1 MLEKMGSWFGTHR
14 YLDRLGGLQ
23 PMLTVLIT
31 GGAGY
36 IGSHVVY
43 SFLDAGYK
51 VVVVDDL
58 STGLRANLPTAVPL
72 YKGNIADRELLDAI
86 LGQHRIDGVLHFAA
100 STVVPESLED
110 PAKYYRN
117 NAYRSLELV
126 DFLITRGVKRFLFSS
141 SAAVYGIPANA
152 TPVSETSLL
161 NPISPYG
168 WSKLFVER
176 MIRDISAASGL
187 NYGILRYFNAAGS
200 DPKGRTGQ
208 STPHATHLMK
218 VACEVAAGKRDGM
231 HIYGTDY
238 DTPDGTCVRDFIH
251 VTDLAQAHVATYEFV
266 ARSGRN
272 ACFNCGSGNGHSVLQ
287 VIRAV
292 EQARGRKL
300 EVEAAARRPGDAAA
314 LLADAS
320 ANRKTVGWRP
330 RYDLADM
337 VRTALAWE
345 RREQRDL
352 IEVP

>member
-1 MLEKMGSWFGTHR
+1 
-14 YLDRLGGLQ
+14 
-23 PMLTVLIT
+23 MLTVLIT

-36 IGSHVVY
+36 IGSHAVY
-43 SFLDAGYK
+43 GFLDAGYK

-58 STGLRANLPTAVPL
+58 SAGVRENLPPAAQL
-72 YKGNIADRELLDAI
+72 YQGDIADHDLLDA
-86 LGQHRIDGVLHFAA
+86 LLRQHRIDGVLHFAG
-100 STVVPESLED
+100 SVVVPESLED

-126 DFLITRGVKRFLFSS
+126 DFLISRGIRRFLFSS

-176 MIRDISAASGL
+176 MVRDIAAASGL
-187 NYGILRYFNAAGS
+187 NYGILRYFNVAGS
-200 DPKGRTGQ
+200 DLKGRTGQ
-208 STPHATHLMK
+208 STANATHLIK
-218 VACEVAAGKRDGM
+218 VACEVAVGKRESLR
-231 HIYGTDY
+231 IYGTDY
-238 DTPDGTCVRDFIH
+238 DTPDGTCVRDFVH
-251 VTDLAQAHVATYEFV
+251 VTDLASAHVATYEFL

-272 ACFNCGSGNGHSVLQ
+272 ACFNCGSGKGHSVLQ

-292 EQARGRKL
+292 EEVHGRTL
-300 EVEAAARRPGDAAA
+300 DVEPAGRRPGDPSA

-320 ANRKTVGWRP
+320 AIRKTLGWRNQ
-330 RYDLADM
+330 YELADM

-352 IEVP
+352 IQVP